1 LDELTI
7 NKNYKRVMSH
17 HEKKVLKKRKERS
30 YSQCGSRESIEIE
43 K

>member
-17 HEKKVLKKRKERS
+17 HEKVLKKRKERS